1 MLQLEARWFDIVK
14 ELVIFLCDTYILN
27 FSILIRNSK
36 HELNEKII
44 NTNVTSVHYTLPVI
58 ICQVPSNHAVVSI
71 PKLKQADKK
80 QSTN

>member
-36 HELNEKII
+36 HDLNEKII
-44 NTNVTSVHYTLPVI
+44 NTNVTSVHYTLQVI
-58 ICQVPSNHAVVSI
+58 ICQVPSNHAVISSDI
-71 PKLKQADKK
+71 IK
-80 QSTN
+80 

>member
-14 ELVIFLCDTYILN
+14 ELVIFLFDTYILN

-44 NTNVTSVHYTLPVI
+44 NTNVTSVHYTLQVI
-58 ICQVPSNHAVVSI
+58 I
-71 PKLKQADKK
+71 
-80 QSTN
+80 

>member
-44 NTNVTSVHYTLPVI
+44 NTNVTSVHYTLQVI
-58 ICQVPSNHAVVSI
+58 I
-71 PKLKQADKK
+71 
-80 QSTN
+80 

>member
-14 ELVIFLCDTYILN
+14 ELVIFLFDTYILN

-44 NTNVTSVHYTLPVI
+44 NTNVTSVHYTLKVI
-58 ICQVPSNHAVVSI
+58 I
-71 PKLKQADKK
+71 
-80 QSTN
+80 